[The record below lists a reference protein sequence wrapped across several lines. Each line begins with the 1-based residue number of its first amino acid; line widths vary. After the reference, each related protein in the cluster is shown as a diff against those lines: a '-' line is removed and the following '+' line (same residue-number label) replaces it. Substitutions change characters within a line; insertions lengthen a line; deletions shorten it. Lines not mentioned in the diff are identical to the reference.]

1 LKLQN
6 GTVVKGIANACV
18 PDCPSMSS
26 QYVNNPELGRCEFLG
41 YYCMYGNFRDGCQEA
56 YA

>member
-1 LKLQN
+1 
-6 GTVVKGIANACV
+6 VKGIANACV